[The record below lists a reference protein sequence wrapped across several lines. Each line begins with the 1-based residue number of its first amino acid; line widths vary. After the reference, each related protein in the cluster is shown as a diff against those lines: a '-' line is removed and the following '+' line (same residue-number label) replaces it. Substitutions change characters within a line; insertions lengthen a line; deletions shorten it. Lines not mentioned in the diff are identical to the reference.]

1 LWRSRALC
9 LGLRSAVA
17 FPDRADG
24 FTSGMAAAV
33 CRRCEVRSP
42 CLDFALEI
50 GASEGIFGG
59 PPPHTAAEAAAV
71 RLNPRIA
78 LGRELVGEVPTTSLI
93 RATQKPS
100 TKFRKGSLTREKC
113 LQTPRRYTALEAL
126 VMRRSGVRFPVRLA
140 LTRGFTD
147 STYPAQEI
155 W

>member
-1 LWRSRALC
+1 MWRSRALC

-59 PPPHTAAEAAAV
+59 TPPHTQRR
-71 RLNPRIA
+71 RL
-78 LGRELVGEVPTTSLI
+78 
-93 RATQKPS
+93 
-100 TKFRKGSLTREKC
+100 
-113 LQTPRRYTALEAL
+113 RRF
-126 VMRRSGVRFPVRLA
+126 G
-140 LTRGFTD
+140 
-147 STYPAQEI
+147 
-155 W
+155 